1 MFSGVSRFTSRVD
14 DRQSPAVFIPGPSI
28 SGPSISGLSSVT
40 TLLSSPA
47 IARKQTLAPFRLRRH
62 ADYQRVYQASRK
74 QHSASMSYFIRV
86 RPAEELPA
94 VEGPRVG
101 LTAGRVMGKA
111 VDRNR
116 IKRRMREA
124 IRLHLSILLDAQ
136 PARLDLVL
144 HPRKSVATMEFTALE
159 REVSKVF
166 TQAAVTAARSA
177 ATLPGPRS

>member
-1 MFSGVSRFTSRVD
+1 
-14 DRQSPAVFIPGPSI
+14 
-28 SGPSISGLSSVT
+28 VT

-74 QHSASMSYFIRV
+74 QHSASMSYFV
-86 RPAEELPA
+86 RLRAAEELPMI
-94 VEGPRVG
+94 EGPRVG
-101 LTAGRVMGKA
+101 LTVGRVMGKA

-136 PARLDLVL
+136 PSCIDLVL

-159 REVSKVF
+159 RELSKVF
-166 TQAAVTAARSA
+166 SLVAVTAEKSV
-177 ATLPGPRS
+177 ATFQGPRL